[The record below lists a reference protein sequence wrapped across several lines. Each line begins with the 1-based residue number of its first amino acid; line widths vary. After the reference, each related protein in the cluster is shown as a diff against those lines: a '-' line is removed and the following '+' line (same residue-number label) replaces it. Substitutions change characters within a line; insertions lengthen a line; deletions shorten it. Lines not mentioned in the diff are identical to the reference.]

1 MSEHAPPSIVALTQA
16 PPAPITPPPLPPA
29 AAGAQAGIAPASRAP
44 PPAAAAAN
52 PSDGVGVPKVS
63 GNEDDEPIPLRLFVG
78 QLPKTLT
85 EDELK
90 AVFEPF
96 GAVHNAEIVRVRASG
111 ESRGC
116 GFVVVESK
124 A

>member
-1 MSEHAPPSIVALTQA
+1 M
-16 PPAPITPPPLPPA
+16 
-29 AAGAQAGIAPASRAP
+29 
-44 PPAAAAAN
+44 
-52 PSDGVGVPKVS
+52 PKVS

-96 GAVHNAEIVRVRASG
+96 GAVHNSEVVRVRATG

-124 A
+124 AAADRAIEALNCKKVIAPVRTTDCYCCI